1 MSDQIDENLMEPFD
15 EENPQPEPE
24 PEPNKPG
31 NRAFITIIGIIGAI
45 TLVAAAVG
53 IGLLYMQNTSKL
65 DEAAQINAE
74 NTMTVQA
81 ATQQAYESGLLLTP
95 SATLIPVETEAPSPT
110 PVIVFPTDTPE
121 PTATVEPVTAAD
133 LGDPRTAT
141 VAALLTQAA
150 QGNPTAA
157 AAGTLTA
164 QPTALPTTGFA
175 DEVGLPGLF
184 GLALLGIVI
193 LFVARR
199 LRTSTR

>member
-31 NRAFITIIGIIGAI
+31 NRAFIAIIGIIGAI

>member
-31 NRAFITIIGIIGAI
+31 NRAFIAIIGIIGAI

-95 SATLIPVETEAPSPT
+95 SATLIPLETEAPSPT

>member
-1 MSDQIDENLMEPFD
+1 MSDQIDDNLMEPFD

-24 PEPNKPG
+24 QEPQKPG
-31 NRAFITIIGIIGAI
+31 NRAFITIVGIIGAI
-45 TLVAAAVG
+45 TLVAAVVG
-53 IGLLYMQNTSKL
+53 IGLLYMRNTNKL

-95 SATLIPVETEAPSPT
+95 SATLIPLETEVPSPT

-121 PTATVEPVTAAD
+121 PTATVEPETAAD
-133 LGDPRTAT
+133 LVDPRTAT

-175 DEVGLPGLF
+175 DEVGLPGMF

>member
-31 NRAFITIIGIIGAI
+31 NRAFIAIIGIIGAI

-65 DEAAQINAE
+65 DEAAQINAD

-95 SATLIPVETEAPSPT
+95 SATLIPLETEAPSPT

>member
-1 MSDQIDENLMEPFD
+1 MRKIYSLSQ
-15 EENPQPEPE
+15 
-24 PEPNKPG
+24 NKNHK
-31 NRAFITIIGIIGAI
+31 NRAFITIVGIIGAI
-45 TLVAAAVG
+45 TLVAAVVG
-53 IGLLYMQNTSKL
+53 IGLLYMRNTNKL

-95 SATLIPVETEAPSPT
+95 SATLIPLETEAPSPT

-121 PTATVEPVTAAD
+121 PTATIEPEIAAE

-175 DEVGLPGLF
+175 DEVGLPGMF

-199 LRTSTR
+199 LRTSAR